1 MKCDTNAPISV
12 SPRAGG
18 GGGDTWRV
26 TGVENYDTSSGNF
39 FLDGCV
45 ALPQGGG
52 GGGVLY
58 FFRIRRLG
66 PSIYHSPPKNIRN
79 LKHPKKYLKF

>member
-1 MKCDTNAPISV
+1 MQGYENVIRMHLSV
-12 SPRAGG
+12 FLLEPGG
-18 GGGDTWRV
+18 YMESYW
-26 TGVENYDTSSGNF
+26 VENYDTSSGNF
-39 FLDGCV
+39 FFDGCV
-45 ALPQGGG
+45 ALPQG